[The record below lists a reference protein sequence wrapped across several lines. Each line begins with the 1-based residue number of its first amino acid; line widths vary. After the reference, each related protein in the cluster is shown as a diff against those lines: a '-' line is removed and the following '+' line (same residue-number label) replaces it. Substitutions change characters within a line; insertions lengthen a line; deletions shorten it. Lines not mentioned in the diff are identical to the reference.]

1 MDQWRVAVL
10 GDEGVGKTALA
21 VQYTLSCFVE
31 VYDPMD
37 DGGYRRQVVVDNRPC
52 FVEVIDTAGQDE
64 YTTLRDQWVREGQG
78 FLLVYS
84 IASRSSFDRLE
95 DFRQRMQHIKGGDA
109 ILMLVGNKCDLLPSK
124 REVSEEEGVT
134 LARQWGCEF
143 IEMSAKTGQNVER
156 GFTTLIRALRAAK
169 EPATPAPPA
178 RPRKSKRSCII
189 L

>member
-1 MDQWRVAVL
+1 MDQWRVTVL
-10 GDEGVGKTALA
+10 GDHGAGKTALA
-21 VQYTLSCFVE
+21 VQYTLGCFGYDPTIDESYRKQLIVDERLCFVE
-31 VYDPMD
+31 I
-37 DGGYRRQVVVDNRPC
+37 
-52 FVEVIDTAGQDE
+52 IDTEGQDE
-64 YTTLRDQWVREGQG
+64 YATLRDQWVREGQG

-84 IASRSSFDRLE
+84 ITSRSSFDRLE
-95 DFRQRMQHIKGGDA
+95 DFRQRVQHIKGGDA
-109 ILMLVGNKCDLLPSK
+109 ILMLVGNKCDLLASR